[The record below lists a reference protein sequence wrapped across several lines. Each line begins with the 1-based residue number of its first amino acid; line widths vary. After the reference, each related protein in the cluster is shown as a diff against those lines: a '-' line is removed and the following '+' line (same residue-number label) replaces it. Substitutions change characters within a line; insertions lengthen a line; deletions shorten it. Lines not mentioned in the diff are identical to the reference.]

1 MTFVELPP
9 TEAVLP
15 SSAVDGLAAR
25 LVLLDRLRRL
35 LVEPTFAVSEMRPD
49 GSEGPAVDLWAL

>member
-1 MTFVELPP
+1 MELPP